1 MNNYKRIDEKS
12 MRVMGI
18 KSLIFSVSFIT
29 AALIFLIIEVLW
41 LDFFSFPVI
50 FWIVFSVCILGI
62 LNFIINGVVIP
73 RYRFKNFKY
82 QLIDDELKIQSGLW
96 FITTQ
101 SIPLFR
107 IQNVD
112 TYDGIIMRK
121 YHLAN
126 IILSTAGGNAQIM
139 LITKDQA
146 ELLKQHIKAPMK

>member
-1 MNNYKRIDEKS
+1 MNNYKRMDEKS

-82 QLIDDELKIQSGLW
+82 QLI
-96 FITTQ
+96 
-101 SIPLFR
+101 
-107 IQNVD
+107 
-112 TYDGIIMRK
+112 
-121 YHLAN
+121 
-126 IILSTAGGNAQIM
+126 
-139 LITKDQA
+139 
-146 ELLKQHIKAPMK
+146 